1 MTIRTPDPTAPART
15 RSRPL
20 VILDLSVGIF
30 IALFGLVVS
39 WGIILTALSLPGN
52 YIGGNTSLASTISTV
67 WVAVAIFGWALSSG
81 MFIVRAIQRRY
92 AFFWPIIGIII
103 VVLSF
108 YIGAFILGS
117 AGAAK

>member
-1 MTIRTPDPTAPART
+1 MTIRTPDPTAPARI
-15 RSRPL
+15 RSRTL
-20 VILDLSVGIF
+20 VVLDLVVGIT
-30 IALFGLVVS
+30 IALLGIVFS
-39 WGIILTALSLPGN
+39 WGIILTALSLPNN
-52 YIGGNTSLASTISTV
+52 YIGGNESLLSTITGL
-67 WVAVAIFGWALSSG
+67 WIAFAIFGWAIPAG
-81 MFIVRAIQRRY
+81 MFVVRAIQRRY

>member
-1 MTIRTPDPTAPART
+1 MTIRTPDPTAPARR

-20 VILDLSVGIF
+20 VVLDLTLGILVALVGIVF
-30 IALFGLVVS
+30 S

-52 YIGGNTSLASTISTV
+52 YIGGNESLLSTITTL
-67 WVAVAIFGWALSSG
+67 WIAFAIFGWAISTG

-92 AFFWPIIGIII
+92 AFYWPIIGIII

-108 YIGAFILGS
+108 YLGAFILGNGG
-117 AGAAK
+117 AGQ